1 MKKNSSQIVKEVE
14 NATHLDEALELV
26 VKRSGASVGADACF
40 AYIDDAQT
48 GRYLP
53 MAADGSIPGGAGEA
67 RVDRDEGLVGWVAA
81 HEEAVNLSD
90 AADHHGFRRVPGTG
104 DEPFHAFM
112 GAPVIRHGRVL
123 GVLVARKFERRRF
136 DDHEAAFF
144 TTLAAQ
150 LGGAIHRLLSKW
162 DFSRRLNE
170 PEGGKISIR
179 GIACAPGLSIGKVV
193 LSQPSDLNSIP
204 DRKAPDVDSEIRAF
218 QAAVLAAKNELR
230 AGKERMSANLSGEVL
245 SLFDAYAM
253 MLESDKLTAGAVA
266 RIRNGQWARG
276 ALRDTIFEM
285 AAVFE
290 RMSDPYL
297 AARAEDIRNIGRQVL
312 GHLQKVESGTGTY
325 PTQCILAGTEVSP
338 VAISNMPRDRLAGVV
353 CIQGSALSHVAIV
366 CRALGIPA
374 VMGLADLPIGHVED
388 CDITV
393 DGNRGIVC
401 INPSPEDVHAFRQLM
416 GEEQALS
423 AKVEALRRLPAQTL
437 DGVSIPLHVNLGIG
451 DEDFSKLAEEYEGVG
466 LYRTEFF
473 FIARETLPAE
483 DDQYRLYRD
492 LLESFAPKPATI
504 RTLDTGGD
512 KKLPFFTIAENNP
525 FLGRRGIR
533 FTLDN
538 PEIFLTQLRAL
549 LCANAGLGNLRIL
562 FPMIGRVSEI
572 DAALDLLDRA
582 RLDLEAEGRAFAKPL
597 IGAMIEVPSAVYLI
611 AELSKRVDFFSIGTN
626 DLTQYLLAVDRSNP
640 QMQGLHDNL
649 HPAVVHVVRDI
660 VQRSRRHNKPVGV
673 CGEMAGD
680 PASALLLLGLGVDS
694 LSMNPSSLPRVKWTI
709 RSFTSKQ
716 GRELAEKALKIE
728 NEFDTH
734 GMLNRALNE
743 AGLGALVRDE

>member
-1 MKKNSSQIVKEVE
+1 M
-14 NATHLDEALELV
+14 DEALALV
-26 VKRSGASVGADACF
+26 VKRSRSSMDADACS
-40 AYIDDAQT
+40 AYVNDVQND
-48 GRYLP
+48 RYLL
-53 MAADGSIPGGAGEA
+53 MAADGSIPAETDEVRA
-67 RVDRDEGLVGWVAA
+67 FPEEGLVGWVAA
-81 HEEAVNLSD
+81 HEETVNLSD
-90 AADHHGFRRVPGTG
+90 AVDHPGFRRFPGIG
-104 DEPFHAFM
+104 DESLHAFM
-112 GAPVIRHGRVL
+112 AVPVIHRGRVL
-123 GVLVARKFERRRF
+123 GVLVARKRERRRF
-136 DDHEAAFF
+136 EDDQAAFF
-144 TTLAAQ
+144 STLAIQ
-150 LGGAIHRLLSKW
+150 LGSAIHRLLSKW
-162 DFSRRLNE
+162 DFRRRLNE
-170 PEGGKISIR
+170 TERGRISIR
-179 GIACAPGLSIGKVV
+179 GIACAPGLSIGKIV
-193 LSQPSDLNSIP
+193 LPQSTDLHSIP
-204 DRKAPDVDSEIRAF
+204 DRKALDIDSEIRTF
-218 QAAVLAAKNELR
+218 KAAVLSAKNELH
-230 AGKERMSANLSGEVL
+230 AGKERMSAHLSGEVL

-266 RIRNGQWARG
+266 RIRKGQWARG

-285 AAVFE
+285 ARVFE

-297 AARAEDIRNIGRQVL
+297 AARAEDIRNIGRQIL
-312 GHLQKVESGTGTY
+312 GHLQKAESGTRTY
-325 PTQCILAGTEVSP
+325 PKQCILAGTEVGP
-338 VAISNMPRDRLAGVV
+338 VAISNMLRDRLAGVV

-374 VMGLADLPIGHVED
+374 VMGLTDLPIGHVED

-393 DGNRGIVC
+393 DGNRGVVC
-401 INPSPEDVHAFRQLM
+401 INPSPEDIREFRQRM
-416 GEEQALS
+416 GEEKAVS
-423 AKVEALRRLPAQTL
+423 ARVEALRHLPAQTL

-451 DEDFSKLAEEYEGVG
+451 DEDFSMLAQEYEGVG

-473 FIARETLPAE
+473 FIARETLPTE
-483 DDQYRLYRD
+483 DDQYRLYRH
-492 LLESFAPKPATI
+492 LLESFAPKPVTI

-512 KKLPFFTIAENNP
+512 KKLPFFTIAETNP

-538 PEIFLTQLRAL
+538 PDIFLTQLRAL
-549 LCANAGLGNLRIL
+549 LRANAGIENLRVL
-562 FPMIGRVSEI
+562 FPMIGRIGEI

-582 RLDLEAEGRAFAKPL
+582 RMDLAAEGLAVSRPD

-626 DLTQYLLAVDRSNP
+626 DLIQYLLAVDRGNP
-640 QMQGLHDNL
+640 QAEGLNDNL

-660 VQRSRRHNKPVGV
+660 VRRSRRHNKPVGV

-709 RSFTSKQ
+709 RSFTTRQ

-734 GMLNRALNE
+734 RLLNHALNS
-743 AGLGALVRDE
+743 AGLGALVRES